1 MHQRILGRRLLERQ
15 VNRTGRGSAVE
26 PAIRVDAYRL
36 AGVFLEST
44 WLLNRLEQRK
54 EACSTVSIVD
64 GMIGCTN
71 LRCPSCTLCR
81 SRVRPIQRA
90 EKQQLP
96 QHGGFAVW

>member
-44 WLLNRLEQRK
+44 WLLNRLE
-54 EACSTVSIVD
+54 
-64 GMIGCTN
+64 
-71 LRCPSCTLCR
+71 
-81 SRVRPIQRA
+81 
-90 EKQQLP
+90 
-96 QHGGFAVW
+96 